1 MSLRIGRFLPGGK
14 SPWHEDFS
22 PVYDRAAAARGIAAP
37 MLTKSRLTVPKR
49 NTSGV
54 REAFTSRPANA
65 DFGPCGTRSLS
76 RCLTSKQGCHGIDL
90 TAGQGREA
98 RSGSSTATG
107 AGYEEL
113 DRDAIIRDGC
123 GQRAQAAGREMISP

>member
-1 MSLRIGRFLPGGK
+1 CSLPHVAAAYAASAQGGAARGRRAAKSAKTPFTLVTIWLMSLRIGRFLPGGK

-37 MLTKSRLTVPKR
+37 MFTKSRLTVPKR

-65 DFGPCGTRSLS
+65 DFGPCGTRSLL
-76 RCLTSKQGCHGIDL
+76 RCLTSKQ
-90 TAGQGREA
+90 
-98 RSGSSTATG
+98 
-107 AGYEEL
+107 
-113 DRDAIIRDGC
+113 
-123 GQRAQAAGREMISP
+123 